1 MLLIKG
7 AQNCLYVDN
16 ILAKANRSLGFVN
29 RNLYPRSESTR
40 RSYNYCQ
47 TELGVCCVELW
58 ELGVCLIGPLQAR
71 QIDKIEAVQRRGA
84 RFFKKDYERT
94 SSVTEMSKSL
104 NLDKL
109 EDRRKVHRL
118 SLFYFAVNNL
128 IALPIP
134 NYFLL
139 KQYFTGSFHN
149 ISFIQ
154 PRCSHDY
161 YLYSNLPR
169 TIRDWNTL
177 PSNIRASSMYISV

>member
-1 MLLIKG
+1 MWNFENLEYALLDPYRQG
-7 AQNCLYVDN
+7 RLTRLRQSSDAEPD
-16 ILAKANRSLGFVN
+16 SL
-29 RNLYPRSESTR
+29 
-40 RSYNYCQ
+40 
-47 TELGVCCVELW
+47 
-58 ELGVCLIGPLQAR
+58 
-71 QIDKIEAVQRRGA
+71 
-84 RFFKKDYERT
+84 KKDYERT

-134 NYFLL
+134 SYFLL

-177 PSNIRASSMYISV
+177 PSNIRASSMYISFKDNCASYIRNN

>member
-58 ELGVCLIGPLQAR
+58 ELGVCFIGPLQAR

-128 IALPIP
+128 IALPI
-134 NYFLL
+134 LI
-139 KQYFTGSFHN
+139 
-149 ISFIQ
+149 IS
-154 PRCSHDY
+154 
-161 YLYSNLPR
+161 YSN
-169 TIRDWNTL
+169 
-177 PSNIRASSMYISV
+177 SISLDLFIIFHLFNQDAVMIIIFIVIFQEQ